1 MISEITKK
9 RIQFNNG
16 IIPTIFEDLV
26 SICPIGE
33 ILTEEHYERAI
44 NISRKLGLL
53 SNMNKDQEEYDDKIT
68 DYIIKY
74 EDKMSE
80 F

>member
-1 MISEITKK
+1 M
-9 RIQFNNG
+9 NNG
-16 IIPTIFEDLV
+16 IIPTNFEDLV
-26 SICPIGE
+26 SICSIGE
-33 ILTEEHYERAI
+33 ICSEEHYERAI

-53 SNMNKDQEEYDDKIT
+53 SSLSKDQEEYDDKIT

-74 EDKMSE
+74 EDKMSD